1 MTNGKARNRQ
11 AACQGSIFWPSAP
24 LPLIRLPIVA
34 TIGEEQSAS
43 GPAFHLLLESDEVG
57 ELKTALNL
65 LIKDERHEPPI
76 RPLAREVL
84 ASLEAPT
91 EELGAARVPL
101 TESQMK
107 ITHTAVKLMFDDT
120 QRGQAEERDVLR
132 RILEKL
138 PDEHTMR
145 AIELE

>member
-1 MTNGKARNRQ
+1 
-11 AACQGSIFWPSAP
+11 
-24 LPLIRLPIVA
+24 VE
-34 TIGEEQSAS
+34 TIGEEQPAS
-43 GPAFHLLLESDEVG
+43 EPGFHLLLEQGEVG
-57 ELKTALNL
+57 VLITALNL
-65 LIKDERHEPPI
+65 LIADERHEPPI

-84 ASLEAPT
+84 ASLEAPG
-91 EELGAARVPL
+91 EELGVAKVPL
-101 TESQMK
+101 SPPQMK

-120 QRGQAEERDVLR
+120 RREQADEREVLR